1 MSLCCQSI
9 VKHYG
14 SVVALEDASITCEHG
29 EIRASLGG
37 NGSGKSTLAK
47 AIGGVITK
55 NAGKIT
61 IDGEEVNFSSPHEAK
76 KHGVVLASQEL
87 SLFNN
92 LTVEEN
98 ICACSLPKKIGAAL
112 DKKKMRQISLE
123 LLRKLE
129 LERIIDTPMRD
140 LPANQ
145 KYMVEFAK
153 TLAQNPKILI
163 LDEITSPL
171 YKEDVKIVKR
181 VMHELKDQGCI
192 ILFISHRMHELF
204 NICDTVTVM
213 KNGVTLK
220 DFNINETS
228 EYELLSLMTG
238 ISEDELKERNTSLK
252 RENAGAD
259 SDDSRPVLLEVK
271 DMTLKDFGT
280 NINFTVR
287 EGDFVGLAGLQG
299 HGQSNLIRQIYGLHG
314 TSKYE
319 FDGKQFLCR
328 SSRKAVKNEIA
339 FLSGD
344 RTGEGIYPDRSIS
357 ENLKSV
363 ANLIVKKPIKS
374 ANDTLDAF
382 GVKYNGLPNL
392 KITSLS
398 GGNQQK
404 VVVARWLSTG
414 PKLLLADDPTKGI
427 DVQARYDL
435 HRSFINMANKGSAVV
450 MVSSDD
456 EELVELCK
464 MTPNSRVLIMYE
476 GRISMVLT
484 GADISVENIIAY
496 SFGGTGGESV

>member
-29 EIRASLGG
+29 EIRAILGG

-238 ISEDELKERNTSLK
+238 IS
-252 RENAGAD
+252 
-259 SDDSRPVLLEVK
+259 
-271 DMTLKDFGT
+271 
-280 NINFTVR
+280 
-287 EGDFVGLAGLQG
+287 
-299 HGQSNLIRQIYGLHG
+299 
-314 TSKYE
+314 
-319 FDGKQFLCR
+319 
-328 SSRKAVKNEIA
+328 
-339 FLSGD
+339 
-344 RTGEGIYPDRSIS
+344 
-357 ENLKSV
+357 
-363 ANLIVKKPIKS
+363 
-374 ANDTLDAF
+374 
-382 GVKYNGLPNL
+382 
-392 KITSLS
+392 
-398 GGNQQK
+398 
-404 VVVARWLSTG
+404 
-414 PKLLLADDPTKGI
+414 
-427 DVQARYDL
+427 
-435 HRSFINMANKGSAVV
+435 
-450 MVSSDD
+450 
-456 EELVELCK
+456 
-464 MTPNSRVLIMYE
+464 
-476 GRISMVLT
+476 
-484 GADISVENIIAY
+484 
-496 SFGGTGGESV
+496 